1 MCLNERK
8 YYVIF
13 LQETYSTNR
22 TQWEGKLFHS
32 YCSNHNCGA
41 MVLVKSNA
49 EFKTDENGRYIIIEV
64 ELQGSNF
71 LFVNIYSP
79 NKTQQQSHFFDN
91 LNKTLD
97 EFVKDHLSSAK
108 KTHQRI

>member
-41 MVLVKSNA
+41 KVLVKSNA

-79 NKTQQQSHFFDN
+79 NKTQ
-91 LNKTLD
+91 
-97 EFVKDHLSSAK
+97 
-108 KTHQRI
+108 